1 MTFQQEIA
9 VPVQPIRPSA
19 TTEEILHELGQR
31 IARYRLQQNRTLAE
45 VAAAAGVG
53 VRTAMRAEAGERP
66 TLETFVRLL
75 RALGRLDA
83 LNAFLPVP
91 LVSPLQLAE
100 LGGRERQRAGTPR
113 RRSGPSKGRAAD
125 G

>member
-1 MTFQQEIA
+1 M
-9 VPVQPIRPSA
+9 QPIRQTT
-19 TTEEILHELGQR
+19 TTEEILRELGQR
-31 IARYRLQQNRTLAE
+31 MARYRLQQNRTLAD

-53 VRTAMRAEAGERP
+53 VRTAIRAEAGERP
-66 TLETFVRLL
+66 TLETIVRLL

-91 LVSPLQLAE
+91 LVSPLQLAD

-113 RRSGPSKGRAAD
+113 RRAGPDKGGAGAAR

>member
-1 MTFQQEIA
+1 VQQ
-9 VPVQPIRPSA
+9 IRPTA
-19 TTEEILHELGQR
+19 TTDEILREIGQR
-31 IARYRLQQNRTLAE
+31 IERYRLQQNRTLAE
-45 VAAAAGVG
+45 VAGAAGVG
-53 VRTAMRAEAGERP
+53 LRTAKRAEAGERP
-66 TLETFVRLL
+66 TLETVVRLL

-100 LGGRERQRAGTPR
+100 LSGHERQRAGTPR
-113 RRSGPSKGRAAD
+113 RRAGGRKAED